1 MNLLDKLDMLMSEK
15 GLNKRTLSQSSGVPY
30 TTIVG
35 LYTKGYEGVR
45 MNTIKSIARFFGVST
60 DYLIQDDISDRFYG
74 LSVSCSESSQQ
85 ELTSDEQQLID
96 DYRTLN
102 DQGKEHIRICM
113 ASAQALF
120 KENSADISSLES
132 KSS

>member
-1 MNLLDKLDMLMSEK
+1 MKDIRKNIARNILYYRKKLSLTQKELADRL
-15 GLNKRTLSQSSGVPY
+15 
-30 TTIVG
+30 
-35 LYTKGYEGVR
+35 GVR
-45 MNTIKSIARFFGVST
+45 NSAVSNWEKKQNSPDIDTLFDMCKLFDISITEMAGVST
-60 DYLIQDDISDRFYG
+60 SN
-74 LSVSCSESSQQ
+74 LSEKY
-85 ELTSDEQQLID
+85 TPDEQQLID